1 LSKVG
6 STAAGII
13 VSVLIVASV
22 GALGYYQFVIAPNI
36 ATTISTTSVNL
47 GNITTIRINIT
58 VGAATKT
65 TDAFAPNP
73 LRLIIGKN
81 NSVIFYNVDIQ
92 GGVGTAHTA
101 TARTMVG
108 GNPVFDTAILN
119 AGDHAGPFLLSS
131 PGSYDYF
138 CQLHPTTMRGTIVVV
153 AAGG

>member
-1 LSKVG
+1 MSKVG

-13 VSVLIVASV
+13 VSALIIASV
-22 GALGYYQFVIAPNI
+22 GALGYYQFVIAPNMP
-36 ATTISTTSVNL
+36 TTVSTTSVNL

-73 LRLIIGKN
+73 VRLIIGKN
-81 NSVIFYNVDIQ
+81 NSVMFYNVDIQ

-119 AGDHAGPFLLSS
+119 AGDHAGPFILKS
-131 PGSYDYF
+131 PGTYDYF
-138 CQLHPTTMRGTIVVV
+138 CQLHPTTMRGTIVVI
-153 AAGG
+153 AGS